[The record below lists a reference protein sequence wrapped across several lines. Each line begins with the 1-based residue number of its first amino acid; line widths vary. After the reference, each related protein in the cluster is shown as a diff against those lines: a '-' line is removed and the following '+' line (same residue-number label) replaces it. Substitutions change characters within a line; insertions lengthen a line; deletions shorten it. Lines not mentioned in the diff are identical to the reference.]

1 MATHNSTQEWVH
13 EMTEAFICSKTL
25 QSNEIFGWHG
35 VPEINIVERI
45 ILGTFI
51 PYTVPGPQENISYRL
66 EKNKNADD
74 IQTHS
79 QSDSTTILTKEKIYT
94 RLAII
99 NSLFS
104 TNVEKGY
111 FILQEMTDAI
121 WEASKDT
128 FGYYSDAAL
137 AYKAEDYIKQCL
149 CSSQPDLSHH
159 PIQLLLNTQFKW
171 MKHAYTFQSQKEVSL
186 LSKYLHYLLE
196 SAGSLI
202 GFPIMDTLLKEG
214 ILKADRFNTTSQIGA
229 FISKCLTRI
238 PKYNYDFDIF
248 PDYVRALDRIGYMLY
263 VDSSAGWSR
272 FHVLDR
278 ILWSVFKVAD
288 ARDDAQIPQP
298 SPNAP
303 TYSISKL
310 HLLMPQSTFDDI
322 IKCYN
327 AKNSAPQKEFIM
339 NGTELHETIQMNYP
353 SVRMISEI
361 MESIL

>member
-1 MATHNSTQEWVH
+1 MTTTDSTQKWVQ
-13 EMTEAFICSKTL
+13 EMTEAFICPKDS
-25 QSNEIFGWHG
+25 QSRKNSAWCEP
-35 VPEINIVERI
+35 PEINMVERVI
-45 ILGTFI
+45 VCNFI
-51 PYTVPGPQENISYRL
+51 PYAGPKLSEDVSYRL
-66 EKNKNADD
+66 GKEINEDAKAL
-74 IQTHS
+74 
-79 QSDSTTILTKEKIYT
+79 SDSTSTLTKEKIYT

-149 CSSQPDLSHH
+149 CSNQPDLSHH
-159 PIQLLLNTQFKW
+159 PIQLLLKTQFKW
-171 MKHAYTFQSQKEVSL
+171 MKHAYTFQPQKEVSL

-322 IKCYN
+322 LKCYN
-327 AKNSAPQKEFIM
+327 AKNPAFQKEFIM
-339 NGTELHETIQMNYP
+339 NSAELHETIQMNYP